1 MFEVIPA
8 IDVAGGQ
15 LAVYTPEGPAPMEAY
30 GGDPLAA
37 ARAFMEAGAR
47 WVHVVDMDLAYEGE
61 LRSSSLVEA
70 VAGMGLRVQAGGGV
84 RSSRDVDRLLAAG
97 ASRVVLGAAAF
108 GDDAAVSRLIR
119 AHGSRL
125 VLGIEVDDGR
135 IRSRGRDSVDLG
147 LADTLGWLSA
157 AGAARFLVTAV
168 GRVGGLTGPDLELV
182 ERVVRSGVPV
192 LAAGGVRSPA
202 DLELLRRAGAEG
214 AVIGRAAIEG
224 SVDVAACLAIAS
236 AIPGAPGGAR

>member
-8 IDVAGGQ
+8 IDVAGAR

-30 GGDPLAA
+30 HGDPLAA
-37 ARAFMEAGAR
+37 ARAFTKAGAR
-47 WVHVVDMDLAYEGE
+47 WVHVVDMDLAYGGE
-61 LRSSSLVEA
+61 LRTQSLVEA

-84 RSSRDVDRLLAAG
+84 RSPGDVDRLFAAG

-108 GDDAAVSRLIR
+108 GDDAVARRLIG
-119 AHGSRL
+119 AHGPRL

-135 IRSRGRDSVDLG
+135 IRSRGRDPVDLG

-168 GRVGGLTGPDLELV
+168 GRVGGLAGPDLDLV

-192 LAAGGVRSPA
+192 LAAGGVRSPG

-224 SVDVAACLAIAS
+224 SLDLAACLAVGSAS
-236 AIPGAPGGAR
+236 PDALERNP